1 MLTHL
6 PMGRGTL
13 RKWLKASYV
22 EQDGWQPTASGA
34 PQDGII
40 SPALYNLT
48 LDGLERALQERFT
61 PTEKIGKRNQVHLV
75 RYADD
80 CAPRT
85 HERGLNHVRMR

>member
-22 EQDGWQPTASGA
+22 E
-34 PQDGII
+34 QDGII